1 MEFLGLT
8 LFALYALVGFGIRTL
23 VQIRHTG
30 DSGFRGLSGA
40 PGTAEWWAGVLF
52 AAALVTGVLG
62 PVAGILGLPELAG
75 LDQAWLAATG
85 VVLAALGIAGTFL
98 TQLAMG
104 ESWRIGV
111 DESERTDLVTKGPFG
126 LVRNP
131 IFTAMLVT
139 GTGIALV
146 VPNLIAVAGWV
157 LLLIAIELQVRVVE
171 EPYLRRHHGD
181 PYRQY
186 LASVG
191 RFVPAIGLQ
200 ADTARADV

>member
-1 MEFLGLT
+1 
-8 LFALYALVGFGIRTL
+8 
-23 VQIRHTG
+23 
-30 DSGFRGLSGA
+30 
-40 PGTAEWWAGVLF
+40 
-52 AAALVTGVLG
+52 
-62 PVAGILGLPELAG
+62 
-75 LDQAWLAATG
+75 
-85 VVLAALGIAGTFL
+85 
-98 TQLAMG
+98 
-104 ESWRIGV
+104 
-111 DESERTDLVTKGPFG
+111 
-126 LVRNP
+126 
-131 IFTAMLVT
+131 MLVT